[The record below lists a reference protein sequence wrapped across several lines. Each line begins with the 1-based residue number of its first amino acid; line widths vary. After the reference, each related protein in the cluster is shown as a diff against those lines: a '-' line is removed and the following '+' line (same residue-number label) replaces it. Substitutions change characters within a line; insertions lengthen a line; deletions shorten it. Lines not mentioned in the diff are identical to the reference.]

1 MKKEIYIHYINYGD
15 KENKWKK
22 LFYKNPV
29 NLVEYEPYK
38 KNEMYK
44 FYRNI
49 DICLMFSK
57 RESLGL
63 VVLEAMACNV
73 PVIARNTTSMTELI
87 LPGINGE
94 LIPFLPN
101 IKEIEDKIIMI
112 YQHINQYTPAKFVC
126 ENYSKN
132 IVSSFYKRLLTNK
145 EII

>member
-1 MKKEIYIHYINYGD
+1 
-15 KENKWKK
+15 
-22 LFYKNPV
+22 
-29 NLVEYEPYK
+29 
-38 KNEMYK
+38 MYK

-94 LIPFLPN
+94 LIPFG
-101 IKEIEDKIIMI
+101 
-112 YQHINQYTPAKFVC
+112 
-126 ENYSKN
+126 
-132 IVSSFYKRLLTNK
+132 
-145 EII
+145 

>member
-1 MKKEIYIHYINYGD
+1 
-15 KENKWKK
+15 
-22 LFYKNPV
+22 
-29 NLVEYEPYK
+29 
-38 KNEMYK
+38 MYK

-112 YQHINQYTPAKFVC
+112 YQHINQYTPAKFV
-126 ENYSKN
+126 
-132 IVSSFYKRLLTNK
+132 
-145 EII
+145 